1 MRIFFRMVT
10 IFCFIAVTASS
21 GLAETRYV
29 TDVLVIT
36 VRTGKGNNYQII
48 ETIRTGTP
56 VEVLEEGKTYLKIR
70 TPKGNEGYALTQYI
84 TSTTPKSLEIKRLT
98 AEVDSLRNQL
108 EQQQQEYKETTV
120 SAQSNQEEIDSLTK
134 QLETARAT
142 LKNVQNDYDTL
153 LQNSQNVV
161 SLGEENEGL
170 IEQNKQ
176 LNNELIVLRE
186 ENSNFHRSNMIQ
198 WFLAGAGVF
207 FFGWLIGK
215 ISRKKQRGFS
225 RL

>member
-1 MRIFFRMVT
+1 MRILFRMVT

>member
-1 MRIFFRMVT
+1 MRNFVRIVT
-10 IFCFIAVTASS
+10 IICFIAITASS

-29 TDVLVIT
+29 SDVLVIT

-56 VEVLEEGKTYLKIR
+56 VEVLEEGQTYLKIR
-70 TPKGNEGYALTQYI
+70 TPKGNEGYALRQYI
-84 TSTTPKSLEIKRLT
+84 TSETPKSLQIKQLT
-98 AEVDSLRNQL
+98 AQLESLRKQL
-108 EQQQQEYKETTV
+108 QEQQQTV
-120 SAQSNQEEIDSLTK
+120 QNATASAQSGQEEIDSLTK

-142 LKNVQNDYDTL
+142 LKKVQDDYETL
-153 LQNSQNVV
+153 LQSSQNVV
-161 SLGEENEGL
+161 SLSEENEGL
-170 IEQNKQ
+170 LEQNKQ